1 MTLTIFKFY
10 QSRLA
15 YHAMLLNL
23 LVSSPSFFYF
33 ILFMVFLEGG
43 GVLIQLSILAV
54 KRLLS
59 NVNSYFTYNCLVASG
74 FDQLIQYNNK

>member
-43 GVLIQLSILAV
+43 VLIQLSILAV